1 MSRTILIY
9 GAVHMFCVNLY
20 AVMIKYLKEF
30 TGYEFLPKPLFPKLT
45 SKKLHSHDI
54 QLDVNDYVQ

>member
-1 MSRTILIY
+1 
-9 GAVHMFCVNLY
+9 MFCVNLY